1 MSLNNIIF
9 ENIDE
14 DYAYRKY
21 ADFTVIIMKKNRYIN
36 ATRLCNEHGKKLDK
50 WTRNDG
56 NKELIELVNN
66 KIIYS
71 FSPTPYTALVTNND
85 KLYNNTS
92 IIQIQSTKHKGILR
106 GTYVHELLIPHIA
119 SWISPRFGIMVSEI
133 INNHIVTEYIKTL
146 NQKDTIIKERDD
158 KIEELI
164 KLMKESDI
172 KAEKRTRKIID
183 KLEDTHLK
191 LDETSEQLN
200 ETNIKLTCVNKKLNI
215 AVEDRVPQTKNIEK
229 LEDFVLLKSKKKR
242 INYRYYG
249 VRGQPNYV
257 NRKSNKKIIE
267 DKYIEILRINN
278 VSNAV
283 NLWNRLKEQ
292 LNESVDYCGNEMNLI
307 DINEIEFINI
317 IKNIYEERKYIEI
330 ENNNLETDT
339 LI

>member
-1 MSLNNIIF
+1 MSLREIIF
-9 ENIDE
+9 EHID
-14 DYAYRKY
+14 DKYAYGKY
-21 ADFTVIIMKKNRYIN
+21 SDFTVIIMKEKRYIN
-36 ATRLCNEHGKKLDK
+36 ATKLCKEY
-50 WTRNDG
+50 
-56 NKELIELVNN
+56 NKELSNWKQNKGSLELIEEVEKEITAHGYPRAETETKTFIIINGANN
-66 KIIYS
+66 NQK
-71 FSPTPYTALVTNND
+71 N
-85 KLYNNTS
+85 KLIS
-92 IIQIQSTKHKGILR
+92 

-119 SWISPRFGIMVSEI
+119 SWISPQFGIKVSKI
-133 INNHIVTEYIKTL
+133 VNNFLITEYIKTL
-146 NQKDTIIKERDD
+146 NQKDNIIKERDN

-164 KLMKESDI
+164 KLMKESDM

-242 INYRYYG
+242 IDYRYYG

-330 ENNNLETDT
+330 ENNNSETDT
-339 LI
+339 